1 MDGKLTKGPQGHPW
15 NSGRNSDLPDLC
27 GPMRRPSPPGK
38 QEWELRKP
46 GLWKKRL
53 FKQPLPHC
61 HHLPIKLWVFDSLP
75 QPLLVWFWE
84 QDGDKAGHWA
94 FSPRQEVTDLAAW
107 ANFSPEPPF
116 ACPLVLEFNLLPHPP
131 PPEPG
136 SITTC
141 QPGGGE
147 GHLLSRGT
155 SLRLCPPRERMRTQR
170 KPPLPPQSPAPAPR
184 PLGKTEPRC
193 LGPGSLKTT
202 QREGVHS
209 GGMERALWLLPRE
222 LSPACRGKQLQVRGV
237 EAGI

>member
-1 MDGKLTKGPQGHPW
+1 MDGKLTKGSQGHPW
-15 NSGRNSDLPDLC
+15 NSGRNSDLPDSC

-38 QEWELRKP
+38 QEWESRKP

-84 QDGDKAGHWA
+84 QDGDKAGGWA

-155 SLRLCPPRERMRTQR
+155 SLRLRPPRERMRTQR
-170 KPPLPPQSPAPAPR
+170 KPPLPLRAQPQRPDPWGRQSPGAWDQ
-184 PLGKTEPRC
+184 
-193 LGPGSLKTT
+193 GP
-202 QREGVHS
+202 
-209 GGMERALWLLPRE
+209 
-222 LSPACRGKQLQVRGV
+222 
-237 EAGI
+237 